1 MPRLSYALLCTD
13 VIVDKD
19 SNAVSYIRVAEV
31 IHFARL
37 PGRVPPL
44 VVALAFERA
53 PGDDAGFG
61 LRLSLVAPD
70 GKVSPMVGFSVPA
83 APGPNQRLSL
93 RLAGMAVE
101 GVGRHAVLVERAEG
115 GGHVPLAELP
125 LHVVLR
131 EGPRPQGGLQE
142 PEGPV
147 Q

>member
-1 MPRLSYALLCTD
+1 MPRLTYALLCTD

-19 SNAVSYIRVAEV
+19 TNAVSYIRVAEV

-44 VVALAFERA
+44 VVALAFERV
-53 PGDDAGFG
+53 PGEDAGFG
-61 LRLSLVAPD
+61 LRLSLVSPD
-70 GKVSPMVGFSVPA
+70 GGVAPMVGFSVPA

-93 RLAGMAVE
+93 KLAGMAVE
-101 GVGRHAVLVERAEG
+101 RVGRHAVLVERTQEG
-115 GGHVPLAELP
+115 GYVPLAELP

-131 EGPRPQGGLQE
+131 EPGPGAAARAE